1 MLTRSLIYGLLGWAV
16 EICWTALPKRRP
28 VDWTLTGHTYLWMF
42 PIYALIGPL
51 YEPVHTA
58 LRRAPW
64 PLRAATYA
72 AGFIAVETGTGLL
85 LKRLTGRCPW
95 DYTGRTRWQAGGV
108 TRFDYAPLWAAL
120 GLALE
125 PTHDTLVRLTPA
137 LHAAMKPH
145 NSAPTFPALPSSEKQ
160 HL

>member
-1 MLTRSLIYGLLGWAV
+1 MLTRSLLYGLLGWV
-16 EICWTALPKRRP
+16 IEIGWTALPKRRP

-51 YEPVHTA
+51 YEPVHSA

-64 PLRAATYA
+64 PLRALAYA
-72 AGFIAVETGTGLL
+72 VGFIGVETVTGLL
-85 LKRLTGRCPW
+85 LKRLIGRCPW
-95 DYTGRTRWQAGGV
+95 DYTGDTRWQVGGV

-125 PTHDTLVRLTPA
+125 PVHDTLVRLTPA
-137 LHAAMKPH
+137 LHTALKPD
-145 NSAPTFPALPSSEKQ
+145 NDAPTFLASGPHEKQ
-160 HL
+160 HF